1 MRINFYKHMRVVLLI
16 LVATFLTNATFAQ
29 ALSGVKTIDPAGSG
43 ANNYT
48 SFSSAIDS
56 LNKYGVGTG
65 GVTYNVAAGAT
76 FAETKALV
84 LKATGTAANRIV
96 FQKSGSGANPIIN
109 PVAGTI
115 ATGTSLGASG
125 DVGLKI
131 IGSDYLTIDG
141 ISIVEAPGSSGNA
154 KYEYGVALLKAGAGD
169 GSRFVTI
176 KNCNIS
182 LNRSTLYSLGIIS
195 ITKDETFTS
204 TTITA
209 LGRNE
214 NIVIKNN
221 TISNVYNAVYFS
233 GSSSSE
239 AHYDNDILFTE
250 NTISNFTGGS
260 NTAYGFYVSY
270 ADSLALTKNNI
281 SLANTVTGQTTSI
294 YGMYFSGGTNSKIR
308 VDSNNVDFNLSLT
321 SSATIAAIYNG
332 SLGDGGRDN
341 YQYYRGNKIKIVQT
355 PTSTAAIPTTLV
367 GIDSYSGGYSQIIS
381 GNILSGW
388 SFGNTA
394 YAHTGAVTAIY
405 ARYSTNT
412 TGSNTIVENNIIRDI
427 TRIIPAAS
435 GTAGGAFTGIT
446 ASSTNATTIIRN
458 NQIKNIVNP
467 SSASTTIGITSSSA
481 PITLKTIEYNIIDSI
496 FTGGTTNQAFVN
508 SGGTIV
514 NINNNLIRGF
524 ASNRVGV
531 TGGNMSGLII
541 SGGTTVNAFNN
552 IITGLTIPLATSGD
566 AIRGIAVT
574 GGTTVNLSFNTVYL
588 AGTGASGFGTAALY
602 VGTVTTLNSKNN
614 IFYNDCTPAGTGI
627 VSAVRR
633 SAAGFTNYGST
644 SNNNLYYAGTPGAT
658 KLIYWDG
665 VTATTTGQDQTL
677 AAFKVRLAG
686 ADQQSLTGTLSF
698 VNTTTAPF
706 DVHINTATATLVE
719 SAAQPVTGITTDFD
733 GNTRNVN
740 NPDIG
745 ADEGAFIA
753 GADLQGPT
761 ISYTALTKTSY
772 LTNRNLSVTI
782 NDLSGINNTSGTKP
796 RVYYRRYKLNTNTVD
811 NTYND
816 NTSATLG
823 WKYTETTST
832 GIPFVFTLD
841 YSKLNI
847 APVVGDTIQYFVV
860 AQDNAGAVNFSANN
874 ALFTTAPTSVALLA
888 ANFPVTGNIN
898 NYKFVP
904 QMPAVITVGS
914 GGTYP
919 NLTAATTT
927 TITGGA
933 FEAINNSALVQDLT
947 VQIVSSLDETGVVG
961 LQEAF
966 EEGVGAG
973 TFKIKIVPAAASEDS
988 IRGTYAGGL
997 IRINQAD
1004 RVTINGSYA
1013 GSGNYLIFNN
1023 KYTTAAASGIHVSDY
1038 GSTINGSTDVVI
1050 KNCTFTGPT
1059 LPNTNS
1065 INLTGLSVGGS
1076 SVNSNGGNHHNMV
1089 IDSNIFKSLR
1099 YGMYISNNF
1108 GRVQENLKI
1117 RYNTIGS
1124 ADGSIRYAGI
1134 YLGGSNKA
1142 LISDN
1147 TFYNIASGVAYS
1159 GATGI
1164 YISGSTTQGYV
1175 TNSKIQRNTFT
1186 KLRGEVLYAGAN
1198 AIYMYQYGG
1207 VGLNDTIAN
1216 NFITDLRN
1224 TAGYATITPY
1234 YSTYAIAVY
1243 YGSGLH
1249 IYNNSINLFGDYL
1262 NTSAATA
1269 GTYSAGFI
1277 NLYGEQINFK
1287 NNLIVNKLYPKNAT
1301 AQPLSFSAGA
1311 WFYSGASATGTSL
1324 PYVASLDNNNYDISG
1339 NPRGFIA
1346 GVASLLYGDLP
1357 TWQIAT
1363 NKDKNSFSDVALFVD
1378 SINLHINSGTTG
1390 TLLESHGQNIV
1401 GLNRDIDNDLRPGP
1415 VGSTR
1420 GGARAYDIGADE
1432 FDGVYLADI
1441 FPPTVITDSISP
1453 AVNACTQKSHT
1464 FYLKVIDMSGV
1475 DTAQMLYS
1483 VNGVLQTP
1491 FMMTKTDSIR
1501 YRGIIPAVA
1510 PGKQIKVY
1518 IYAKDS
1524 IGNKKTT
1531 LLSTYT
1537 DAKFNFT
1544 ATTNADTI
1552 ALGSTVGLNAIMPN
1566 TTINMSGATVI
1577 TSTNYPSPYNT
1588 SWWGNKEQYLYTAAE
1603 LTAKGFVAGKI
1614 TELGLSVGTVTTTL
1628 PLTNFTISMGHTTN
1642 TALSG
1647 FITSGLNTVYMN
1659 PSYTVLPGQINTH
1672 TFQTPFVWDGVSNVI
1687 IETCFNN
1694 AAYNGAQQI
1703 TYSTTTNV
1711 SCAYSYADAPTV
1723 CSAPVTVYTSSNR
1736 PNFIISQPLQA
1747 TYSWT
1752 SSANGGLAST
1762 NIINPDATPT
1772 GTPGLYSYIL
1782 AATSNGCT
1790 WTDTVDVRVITAVT
1804 PSASFR
1810 TDTVAGV
1817 AGAKPTTINVINSAT
1832 NYPNTWNYTITPNT
1846 YIFVNNTT
1854 ATSKAPKLQFTRAG
1868 VYSIKQK
1875 VQNAAGSDSLT
1886 RTNYISI
1893 SLKYCDAAVTYAGYN
1908 YLSSVGLTSMNVTSG
1923 LTALPA
1929 YNNFTDST
1937 SILPASLIAGRTDTV
1952 KFKLNAGS
1960 YGWTTSNATAAW
1972 IDYNKNGQFEKSEKL
1987 GEVVIAAAANTGN
2000 LVFKV
2005 PYTAESGVTRMRVR
2019 TDAYNTTGVNACGT
2033 SSYGE
2038 IEDYAVNIAPAPT
2051 MVLNNVK
2058 VEQDTIA
2065 VLPATA
2071 NAVVLRSKVIVTG
2084 YTNRLS
2090 LTSMSI
2096 NTAGTTNLSDITG
2109 VKVYYTAN
2117 KDTFNTT
2124 NLFGSGTPASTLT
2137 INGNALLEGDTN
2149 YFWVAYD
2156 VASAAVVGDAM
2167 DAAITSMVIGGTT
2180 TTPSISS
2187 PVGNKMILLQA
2198 VPTSVIAYEPFGSIP
2213 VYSATKGN
2221 PIIAANIK
2229 MTNGVISTMN
2239 ELKFKLSSTTKYQ
2252 NIDKL
2257 YLIYTAGDSTYR
2269 LNNKKQFGQVP
2280 SSTLGTLTFTDSV
2293 KLVAGNNYFWLVAD
2307 ATSSPGIG
2315 DTLDA
2320 SFLSAKLKG
2329 RTIDTSTV
2337 KTTASLRKFAA
2348 FPITGCISAATTT
2361 ADEDIGYVQVGNFIN
2376 QSAASLQ
2383 TNSNPDAVNTY
2394 SNFGSLQGLNMQ
2406 VEVPINYKVNV
2417 INFGTNLY
2425 TTTVNVFFDLNQNGA
2440 FDLPKERLA
2449 KQKLTNVSTD
2459 RVASGNIKLPI
2470 GTKGGKA
2477 VMRIVAIETS
2487 NTSDTLPACSTYSWG
2502 ETEDYI
2508 VNVSPAPPGDYY
2520 APIITNVSLTPD
2532 SSCTAIAHTISAT
2545 IKDTTGVDSVWIN
2558 WTKDGNAQTA
2568 IVMTHVGDVYSGTIP
2583 AQGKSVVRFNL
2594 LAQDNSPRAN
2604 ESTTKSDVY
2613 RDEYLKAALNAG
2625 PDGFVAAGGSYQID
2639 ASVKREPSFGNAQS
2653 TSPVYG
2659 FYRYYGGMK
2668 YQEIITAAELQAKGL
2683 TAGVINTIAWNTTGT
2698 QSTDTMLD
2706 FTVSMGNT
2714 SQADV
2719 TSGFI
2724 TSGLTQVINPRKFVP
2739 VAGGFAKSA
2748 VPFNTNFVWDGVSNI
2763 VVSWCWSNNDGG
2775 TASSSTNPYVYY
2787 TLTGNPTGI
2796 ARYYYLDNVSSSTAC
2811 GWSTEGYSTT
2821 VRTDIMLKQS
2831 LPYTYNWTQ
2840 STNGGLSA
2848 LNIPNPIATPTGGV
2862 GAYQYVVTVN
2872 DGTCSALDTVMV
2884 NVLPVPTVDLGAATG
2899 LICGNTPRV
2908 LDAGNPDAASYR
2920 WYVNNAIDPNTNRT
2934 MVASAA
2940 GMYKVV
2946 VTDKAGQT
2954 AVDSINLTSGAAFT
2968 FNIGAD
2974 TLGLCVGGTRTL
2986 DPGTYPSYLWST
2998 GATTRTLA
3006 VSTTGIYSLTVSNA
3020 GGCIASDTFNV
3031 VSVAPTTVNLGA
3043 DQAICTSAPLTLDAG
3058 NAGATYLWS
3067 TGATTR
3073 TIQAKY
3079 AGTYSVR
3086 VNTVTGCT
3094 LFDTIAIT
3102 NLPAPSVSI
3111 GPDFQLCPGS
3121 TSILDAG
3128 NAGST
3133 FLWSTG
3139 ATTQT
3144 VSISSAGTY
3153 YVTVTGANG
3162 CATNDTIV
3170 VTPKTAPVVNLGAD
3184 QNICTSDTVTLDAG
3198 NAGATY
3204 LWSTGATTQT
3214 IRVSLANTYSVAVT
3228 NVGGCT
3234 TNDAVV
3240 ITNKAVPN
3248 STFTTQ
3254 VVDTTKGQQVK
3265 FTAVAAAGTSYAW
3278 NFGDPTSTSNTSSL
3292 STPTHLFSAPGNY
3305 TVTLTVTNVATG
3317 CKSVTQTQ
3325 VTVTGFAN
3333 DFAKAFKLVA
3343 APNPFAG
3350 NTKIN
3355 YELPSN
3361 ANVTLEVFDMI
3372 GRKVSTIANSAYQE
3386 SGVHTYDFSAGD
3398 NQNASGVYMV
3408 RLIVDGQVA
3417 ILRVIDIANR

>member
-43 ANNYT
+43 ANNYLT
-48 SFSSAIDS
+48 FSSAIDS

-76 FAETKALV
+76 FAETKSLV
-84 LKATGTAANRIV
+84 LKATGTAAKPIV
-96 FQKSGSGANPIIN
+96 FQKSGTGANPIIN
-109 PVAGTI
+109 PTLGSI
-115 ATGTSLGASG
+115 ATGASYSYNG
-125 DVGLKI
+125 DVALKI
-131 IGSDYLTIDG
+131 VGSDYVTWDAINIIEPAGLSSVALT
-141 ISIVEAPGSSGNA
+141 
-154 KYEYGVALLKAGAGD
+154 EYGIAILPATATNGAKNI
-169 GSRFVTI
+169 TI
-176 KNCNIS
+176 KNSKIS
-182 LNRSTLYSLGIIS
+182 LSRTTLYSTGIFNS
-195 ITKDETFTS
+195 GYYGETFVGNYATS
-204 TTITA
+204 TD
-209 LGRNE
+209 GRNE
-214 NIVIKNN
+214 NIYILNNIVDNCYSGVYMYGSYSSAAPYPLYDNNIVIRNN
-221 TISNVYNAVYFS
+221 TISNFS
-233 GSSSSE
+233 GSTATAYALYAYYVDSI
-239 AHYDNDILFTE
+239 YVKG
-250 NTISNFTGGS
+250 NTISNGTGQTSTLYGAYLVGGTMSEARIDSNSFDLQFAGTTSQQSFIYCGLGASGTTNTVSYIGNKFKINSTTATSSTIYGLYHYGS
-260 NTAYGFYVSY
+260 AKTQIIKNNLFYGSSQGSSTVNYTGSVYHLYVS
-270 ADSLALTKNNI
+270 S
-281 SLANTVTGQTTSI
+281 SANTTVTGS
-294 YGMYFSGGTNSKIR
+294 
-308 VDSNNVDFNLSLT
+308 SLT
-321 SSATIAAIYNG
+321 IE
-332 SLGDGGRDN
+332 
-341 YQYYRGNKIKIVQT
+341 
-355 PTSTAAIPTTLV
+355 
-367 GIDSYSGGYSQIIS
+367 
-381 GNILSGW
+381 
-388 SFGNTA
+388 GNT
-394 YAHTGAVTAIY
+394 
-405 ARYSTNT
+405 
-412 TGSNTIVENNIIRDI
+412 IRDFSRLQ
-427 TRIIPAAS
+427 TSAGS
-435 GTAGGAFTGIT
+435 TGTYYGYYLTGGA
-446 ASSTNATTIIRN
+446 AT
-458 NQIKNIVNP
+458 
-467 SSASTTIGITSSSA
+467 
-481 PITLKTIEYNIIDSI
+481 
-496 FTGGTTNQAFVN
+496 
-508 SGGTIV
+508 V
-514 NINNNLIRGF
+514 NINNNKIVNLSLTNTTSSSYMMYISESPSTIRNVYNNTID
-524 ASNRVGV
+524 SIY
-531 TGGNMSGLII
+531 TGGGTMYGMYTTSGA
-541 SGGTTVNAFNN
+541 TVNIYNN
-552 IITGLTIPLATSGD
+552 L
-566 AIRGIAVT
+566 IRGIASNKSTSTAGVVYGLYT
-574 GGTTVNLSFNTVYL
+574 AGGTTLNIYNNIIADLRTPYATSINSIHGISLQGGTTVNLSYNTVYL
-588 AGTGASGFGTAALY
+588 SGTGATTAATTFGSSAMY
-602 VGTVTTLNSKNN
+602 YSTAVGSLVSKNN
-614 IFYNDCTPAGTGI
+614 IFYNTCTAGPAGVVTAI
-627 VSAVRR
+627 RR
-633 SAAGFTNYGST
+633 SAVLTTTPNYNGA
-644 SNNNLYYAGTPGAT
+644 SNNNIYYAGAVASG
-658 KLIYWDG
+658 KYLIYWDG
-665 VTATTTGQDQTL
+665 TTGLTGKDSVL
-677 AAFKVRLAG
+677 ASYKSRVASADALSLAG
-686 ADQQSLTGTLSF
+686 ALTFS
-698 VNTTTAPF
+698 NTTAPM
-706 DVHINTATATLVE
+706 DLHINGTSATLVE

-733 GNTRNVN
+733 GNVRNVN
-740 NPDIG
+740 TPDVG
-745 ADEGAFIA
+745 ADEGTFTA
-753 GADLQGPT
+753 GPDIQGPA
-761 ISYTALTKTSY
+761 ISYTNLASTGF
-772 LTNRNLSVTI
+772 LTNRTISVNITDRTGI
-782 NDLSGINNTSGTKP
+782 NTTSGTSPRLYFRKRENINNT
-796 RVYYRRYKLNTNTVD
+796 
-811 NTYND
+811 YNG
-816 NTSATLG
+816 NTSATTG
-823 WKYTETTST
+823 WKYVESTNTTS
-832 GIPFVFTLD
+832 PFSFTID
-841 YSKLNI
+841 YTKLNVT
-847 APVVGDTIQYFVV
+847 PVVGDTIQYFVV
-860 AQDNAGAVNFSANN
+860 AQDAATTPNFSVNSGI
-874 ALFTTAPTSVALLA
+874 LTTPTTVALTS
-888 ANFPVTGNIN
+888 ANFPVIGTIN
-898 NYKFVP
+898 QYKLLPAV
-904 QMPAVITVGS
+904 PAVITVGT

-919 NLTAATTT
+919 NLTGATVSGSGGGVFEFINGATMT
-927 TITGGA
+927 QDVTIQVL
-933 FEAINNSALVQDLT
+933 SH
-947 VQIVSSLDETGVVG
+947 LDETGAVA
-961 LQEAF
+961 LNQAT
-966 EEGVGAG
+966 EEGAGAG
-973 TFKIKIVPAAASEDS
+973 TYKINIVPAAATEDS
-988 IRGTYAGGL
+988 IRGTYVGAL
-997 IRINQAD
+997 VRLNQAD

-1013 GSGNYLIFNN
+1013 GSGNYLVFIN
-1023 KYTTAAASGIHVSDY
+1023 KSKTSNTGDLQISDG
-1038 GSTINGSTDVVI
+1038 GSTLNGCQNITV
-1050 KNCTFTGPT
+1050 KNCTFTAPFIARTTSAITNVGISLSGSGGPV
-1059 LPNTNS
+1059 S
-1065 INLTGLSVGGS
+1065 GGGLHDNVT
-1076 SVNSNGGNHHNMV
+1076 
-1089 IDSNIFKSLR
+1089 IDSNIFTGVY
-1099 YGMYISNNF
+1099 YGIYAVGNNP
-1108 GRVQENLKI
+1108 REYQNLKI
-1117 RYNTIGS
+1117 RWNNMGSVDNRIG
-1124 ADGSIRYAGI
+1124 RAGI
-1134 YLGGSNKA
+1134 YVAGANKA
-1142 LISDN
+1142 LIFKN
-1147 TFYNIASGVAYS
+1147 TIFGIKTLDYYTTGIDIASGN
-1159 GATGI
+1159 
-1164 YISGSTTQGYV
+1164 V
-1175 TNSKIQRNTFT
+1175 TNSRIDANVIYDIAYTGT
-1186 KLRGEVLYAGAN
+1186 SGGWASRGMNIAQSAPN
-1198 AIYMYQYGG
+1198 A
-1207 VGLNDTIAN
+1207 NDTIVN
-1216 NFITDLRN
+1216 NMISGVRSD
-1224 TAGYATITPY
+1224 GY
-1234 YSTYAIAVY
+1234 SSMSYAACGMYVQN
-1243 YGSGLH
+1243 GSGYL
-1249 IYNNSINLFGDYL
+1249 IANNSINLYGFS
-1262 NTSAATA
+1262 NSTTMTTQSVTAAFHATA
-1269 GTYSAGFI
+1269 TPSKIDFR
-1277 NLYGEQINFK
+1277 
-1287 NNLIVNKLYPKNAT
+1287 NNLCVNNLNNPNPAGQSTAFNA
-1301 AQPLSFSAGA
+1301 AA
-1311 WFYSGASATGTSL
+1311 WFAGSVTNGGQVTA
-1324 PYVASLDNNNYDISG
+1324 LDNNNYNVDL
-1339 NPRGFIA
+1339 NPRGFVM
-1346 GVASLLYGDLP
+1346 GVGSLFYPDITTYSL
-1357 TWQIAT
+1357 AT
-1363 NKDKNSFSDVALFVD
+1363 GTDKNSFSDIPRFVD
-1378 SINLHINSGTTG
+1378 SNNLHINAGTTG

-1401 GLNRDIDNDLRPGP
+1401 GINRDIDGQVRPGP
-1415 VGSTR
+1415 TGSTN
-1420 GGARAYDIGADE
+1420 GGAIRSDIGADE
-1432 FDGVYLADI
+1432 LDGVYLADV
-1441 FPPTVITDSISP
+1441 FAPTVLIDSISP
-1453 AVNACTQKSHT
+1453 AVNACSQKAHT
-1464 FYLKVIDMSGV
+1464 FYFTVYDLGGV
-1475 DTAQMLYS
+1475 DTAQVIYT

-1491 FMMTKTDSIR
+1491 FLATKTAQSK
-1501 YRGIIPAVA
+1501 YRAVIPAVA
-1510 PGKQIKVY
+1510 PGLPVKVY
-1518 IYAKDS
+1518 MFAKDS
-1524 IGNKKTT
+1524 VGNKNTK
-1531 LLSTYT
+1531 LYKTYT

-1552 ALGSTVGLNAIMPN
+1552 ALGSTVGLNANMPN
-1566 TTINMSGATVI
+1566 TTITMSGSTVVS
-1577 TSTNYPSPYNT
+1577 STGYPSPYNT
-1588 SWWGNKEQYLYTAAE
+1588 TYWGNKEQFLYTAAE

-1614 TELGLSVGTVTTTL
+1614 TELGLQVGAVTTTL

-1642 TALSG
+1642 TAMSG

-1659 PSYTVLPGQINTH
+1659 PSYTILPNQVNTH
-1672 TFQTPFVWDGVSNVI
+1672 TFQTPFIWDGVSNIV

-1694 AAYNGAQQI
+1694 SNWNGSQTI
-1703 TYSTTTNV
+1703 YYSTTSNV
-1711 SCAYSYADAPTV
+1711 SCVYSYADAATV
-1723 CSAPVTVYTSSNR
+1723 CASPSSAYTSANR

-1747 TYSWT
+1747 TYNWS

-1762 NIINPDATPT
+1762 NIINPNATPT

-1790 WTDTVDVRVITAVT
+1790 WTDTIDVRVITAVT

-1832 NYPNTWNYTITPNT
+1832 NYPNTWKYTITPNT

-1875 VQNAAGSDSLT
+1875 VQNAAGTDSLT

-1893 SLKYCDAAVTYAGYN
+1893 SLKYCDAAASYAGYN
-1908 YLSSVGLTSMNVTSG
+1908 YISSVGLTSMNVTSG

-1929 YNNFTDST
+1929 YNNFTDSS
-1937 SILPASLIAGRTDTV
+1937 SILPASLVAGRSDTV
-1952 KFKLNAGS
+1952 KIKLAAGS

-1972 IDYNKNGQFEKSEKL
+1972 IDYNRNGQFETSEKL
-1987 GEVVIAAAANTGN
+1987 GEIAIAAAATTGN

-2005 PYTAESGVTRMRVR
+2005 PYTAETGVTRMRVR

-2038 IEDYAVNIAPAPT
+2038 IEDYAVNIAAAPL
-2051 MVLNNVK
+2051 MALNRTK
-2058 VEQDTIA
+2058 VEQDTVA
-2065 VLPATA
+2065 VLPATT

-2090 LTSMSI
+2090 LTSLTM
-2096 NTAGTTNLSDITG
+2096 NTTGTTNLSDITNIKIYSTG
-2109 VKVYYTAN
+2109 NV
-2117 KDTFNTT
+2117 DTFNTAT
-2124 NLFGSGTPASTLT
+2124 PIYTATPAAT
-2137 INGNALLEGDTN
+2137 IVAPVNVLLEGDTN

-2156 VASAAVVGDAM
+2156 VASAAVVGNSM
-2167 DAAITSMVIGGTT
+2167 DAAITSMTIGGTAV
-2180 TTPSISS
+2180 TPTNSS
-2187 PVGNKMILLQA
+2187 PAGVKKILTQATVNTIVGYQ
-2198 VPTSVIAYEPFGSIP
+2198 PFNAIP
-2213 VYSATKGN
+2213 VYAGTLDN
-2221 PIIAANIK
+2221 PVIAAKITMN
-2229 MTNGVISTMN
+2229 NGVISYLK
-2239 ELKFKLSSTTKYQ
+2239 ELKFALANTKLASLSSMRVV
-2252 NIDKL
+2252 
-2257 YLIYTAGDSTYR
+2257 YTGSDSTYTTI
-2269 LNNKKQFGQVP
+2269 NKKQIGIVP
-2280 SSTLGTLTFTDSV
+2280 LSFSGTITFKDSV
-2293 KLVAGNNYFWLVAD
+2293 KLATGENYFWLLANMSSSA
-2307 ATSSPGIG
+2307 ATG

-2320 SFLSAKLKG
+2320 TFVSAKVQSS
-2329 RTIDTSTV
+2329 TIASTLV
-2337 KTTASLRKFAA
+2337 APAGVRKVAA
-2348 FPITGCISAATTT
+2348 FPITGCSSSSLYTGY
-2361 ADEDIGYVQVGNFIN
+2361 ENIGYVKVGNFVN
-2376 QSAASLQ
+2376 QSTPTLDVLNNAAATQ
-2383 TNSNPDAVNTY
+2383 QY
-2394 SNFGSLQGLNMQ
+2394 SNFGSLPGLTMQ
-2406 VEVPINYKVNV
+2406 VEVPVAYKVNV
-2417 INFGTNLY
+2417 VTKSAYLY
-2425 TTTVNVFFDLNQNGA
+2425 NTAVNVFVDLNQNGT
-2440 FDLPKERLA
+2440 FDLPKERIA
-2449 KQKLTNVSTD
+2449 KKLLTSVISDRNVI
-2459 RVASGNIKLPI
+2459 GNMKLPI
-2470 GTKGGKA
+2470 GTKGGKT
-2477 VMRIVAIETS
+2477 VMRIVASETS
-2487 NTSDTLPACSTYSWG
+2487 VDTTPACATYSYG

-2508 VNVSPAPPGDYY
+2508 ITVLPAPPGDYF
-2520 APIITNVSLTPD
+2520 APIISNVTLTPD
-2532 SSCTAIAHTISAT
+2532 SSCISVAHTISAT

-2625 PDGFVAAGGSYQID
+2625 PDGFVGAGGSYQID
-2639 ASVKREPSFGNAQS
+2639 AAIKREPTFGTSAYS
-2653 TSPVYG
+2653 TMVYG

-2714 SQADV
+2714 SQGDL
-2719 TSGFI
+2719 TSSYI

-2787 TLTGNPTGI
+2787 TSGYSSGI
-2796 ARYYYLDNVSSSTAC
+2796 SRYYYMDNVSSSTAC

-2821 VRTDIMLKQS
+2821 ARTDIMLKQS

-2840 STNGGLSA
+2840 QINGGLSA

-2862 GAYQYVVTVN
+2862 GSYQYVVTVG
-2872 DGTCSALDTVMV
+2872 DGTCTANDTVMV
-2884 NVLPVPTVDLGAATG
+2884 TVLPLPTVDLGTATG

-2908 LDAGNPDAASYR
+2908 LDAGNPDAASYT

-2946 VTDKAGQT
+2946 VRDRAGQT
-2954 AVDSINLTSGAAFT
+2954 AVDSINLTTGAAFT

-2974 TLGLCVGGTRTL
+2974 TLRLCVGGTRTL

-3020 GGCIASDTFNV
+3020 GGCIASDTFRV

-3144 VSISSAGTY
+3144 VTISSAGTY
-3153 YVTVTGANG
+3153 FVTVTGANG

-3240 ITNKAVPN
+3240 ITNKAVPV

-3361 ANVTLEVFDMI
+3361 ANVTLEVYDMI